1 MSEVVLEQD
10 GWAMWLLLTSFTVFA
25 FYAFGIYFA
34 MRAAATA
41 RTPQGAVGWV
51 VFLLSMP
58 FLGVPLYL
66 FLGHKKY
73 QGYLISRRETAQ
85 IIAGIKQFAIK
96 HAPIPGS
103 TGIALEP
110 FEYSADLQACR
121 GNGADIL
128 IDGQATF
135 TAIFTAIDA
144 AQSYILIQSYII
156 HDDDLG
162 FELQRHLIE
171 ASKRGVMVRLMT
183 DAVGSHA
190 LPESYCDTLRDA
202 GVQVAD
208 KKTAKGPRFRFQIN
222 FRNHRKSI
230 IIDGVTGF
238 IGGLNVG
245 DEYMGRDPKFG
256 NWRDT
261 HLQIYG
267 PIVSQL
273 QLVFAEDW
281 HWATN
286 ETLMNDVNWQVP
298 HSDQDMTALIVATGP
313 GDISET
319 GSLMFFSA
327 IVEAKQ
333 RIWIASPYFI
343 PDADIT
349 TALRHAALRGVDVR
363 ILIPDMADHQISWLA
378 AYSYFDEVREA
389 GVRIF
394 RYTDGF
400 MHQKVF
406 LVDDDLAA
414 VGTTNLDNR
423 SFRLNFEAM
432 ALFFDTRAAA
442 DIDKMLRADF
452 ARAFEMSKTIDQQS
466 AYIRYGAPV
475 ARLFSPLL

>member
-1 MSEVVLEQD
+1 MTEAMLEQD
-10 GWAMWLLLTSFTVFA
+10 GLKLWVTFSSLAVLVFVLL
-25 FYAFGIYFA
+25 GIFFA

-51 VFLLSMP
+51 VFLLTLP
-58 FLGVPLYL
+58 FLAVPLYL
-66 FLGHKKY
+66 FLGHNKY
-73 QGYLISRRETAQ
+73 QGYLRSRREAGEVV
-85 IIAGIKQFAIK
+85 AGIKEFATK
-96 HAPIPGS
+96 HAPKS
-103 TGIALEP
+103 CATDIALEP
-110 FEYSADLQACR
+110 FEYCADQSACR
-121 GNGADIL
+121 GNGVDL
-128 IDGQATF
+128 LVDGQATF
-135 TAIFTAIDA
+135 KAIFAAIDDA
-144 AQSYILIQSYII
+144 KTYILIQSYII
-156 HDDDLG
+156 HEDDLG
-162 FELQRHLIE
+162 LELQSHLID
-171 ASKRGVMVRLMT
+171 ASKRGVHVRLMT

-190 LPESYCDTLRDA
+190 LPESYSEKLRDA
-202 GVQVAD
+202 GIEVSD
-208 KKTAKGPRFRFQIN
+208 KKTAKGRRFRFQIN

-230 IIDGVTGF
+230 IIDGITGF

-245 DEYMGRDPKFG
+245 DEYMGRSSKFG

-261 HLQIYG
+261 HLQVYG

-281 HWATN
+281 HWATK
-286 ETLMNDVNWQVP
+286 ETLMRDVNWEVP
-298 HSDQDMTALIVATGP
+298 HSDQDMTGLIVATGP
-313 GDISET
+313 ADRTET

-327 IVEAKQ
+327 IAEAKH

-343 PDADIT
+343 PDLDIT

-363 ILIPDMADHQISWLA
+363 ILIPDMADHRISWLA
-378 AYSYFDEVREA
+378 AFSYFDDVTTD

-406 LVDDDLAA
+406 LVDDELAA

-442 DIDKMLRADF
+442 KVDEMMRADF
-452 ARAFEMSKTIDQQS
+452 EKSYELNETIVQQS

>member
-1 MSEVVLEQD
+1 MTVTEIEQD
-10 GWAMWLLLTSFTVFA
+10 GLAIWVIFTSLAVPVAYLL
-25 FYAFGIYFA
+25 GIYFA

-51 VFLLSMP
+51 VFLLSVP
-58 FLGVPLYL
+58 FLAVPLYQ
-66 FLGHKKY
+66 FLGHSKY
-73 QGYLISRRETAQ
+73 QGYLSSRRESVRV
-85 IIAGIKQFAIK
+85 IAAIKQFAIK
-96 HAPIPGS
+96 HAPKASS
-103 TGIALEP
+103 TKVAIEP
-110 FEYSADLQACR
+110 FEYCADLSACR
-121 GNGADIL
+121 GNGADLL

-135 TAIFTAIDA
+135 EAIFSAIDDA
-144 AQSYILIQSYII
+144 KTYILFQSYII

-162 FELQRHLIE
+162 LELQTHLID
-171 ASKRGVMVRLMT
+171 ASKRGVHVRLMT

-190 LPESYCDTLRDA
+190 LPESYSKTLRDA
-202 GVQVAD
+202 GIEVAD
-208 KKTAKGPRFRFQIN
+208 KKTTRGPRFRFQIN

-230 IIDGVTGF
+230 IVDGVTGF

-245 DEYMGRDPKFG
+245 DEYMGRSAKFG
-256 NWRDT
+256 DWRDT
-261 HLQIYG
+261 HLKIYG

-273 QLVFAEDW
+273 QLVFVEDW

-286 ETLMNDVNWQVP
+286 ETLVDDVNWEVP
-298 HSDQDMTALIVATGP
+298 HSDQDMTGLIVATGP
-313 GDISET
+313 ADKTET

-327 IVEAKQ
+327 IAEAKQ
-333 RIWIASPYFI
+333 RVWIASPYFI
-343 PDADIT
+343 PDIDIT

-363 ILIPDMADHQISWLA
+363 ILIPDMADHRVSWLA
-378 AYSYFDEVREA
+378 AFSYFDDVTTD

-406 LVDDDLAA
+406 LVDDELAA

-442 DIDKMLRADF
+442 RIDTMLRADF
-452 ARAFEMSKTIDQQS
+452 EKSYEIAQTIDEQS
-466 AYIRYGAPV
+466 AYVRYGAPV

>member
-1 MSEVVLEQD
+1 MTEIVIERDGLAVWLAFTSLAVLLVY
-10 GWAMWLLLTSFTVFA
+10 LL
-25 FYAFGIYFA
+25 GIYFA

-41 RTPQGAVGWV
+41 RTSQGAVGWV
-51 VFLLSMP
+51 VFLLSAP
-58 FLGVPLYL
+58 FFAVPLYL
-66 FLGHKKY
+66 FLGQRKY
-73 QGYLISRRETAQ
+73 QGYMVSRRESAQ
-85 IIAGIKQFAIK
+85 IMAGIKEFAIK
-96 HAPIPGS
+96 HAPTPGS
-103 TGIALEP
+103 TRIAFEP
-110 FEYSADLQACR
+110 FEYCADLQACR

-128 IDGQATF
+128 IDGDATF
-135 TAIFTAIDA
+135 GAIFAAIDSA
-144 AQSYILIQSYII
+144 KTYILIQSYII

-162 FELQRHLIE
+162 FELQRHLID

-183 DAVGSHA
+183 DAVGSHK
-190 LPESYCDTLRDA
+190 LPESYSDTLRDA
-202 GVQVAD
+202 GVQVVD
-208 KKTAKGPRFRFQIN
+208 KKTAKGPRFRFQLN

-230 IIDGVTGF
+230 IIDGITGF

-245 DEYMGRDPKFG
+245 DEYMGRSEKFG
-256 NWRDT
+256 HWRDT

-286 ETLMNDVNWQVP
+286 ETLMRDVNWQVP

-313 GDISET
+313 GDASET

-327 IVEAKQ
+327 IAEAKQ

-343 PDADIT
+343 PDLDIT

-363 ILIPDMADHQISWLA
+363 ILIPDMADHRLSWLA
-378 AYSYFDEVREA
+378 AYSYFDDVTEA

-394 RYTDGF
+394 RYGDGF

-406 LVDDDLAA
+406 LVDDELAA
-414 VGTTNLDNR
+414 IGTTNLDNR

-432 ALFFDTRAAA
+432 ALFFDKRAAA
-442 DIDKMLRADF
+442 EVDTMLRADF
-452 ARAFEMSKTIDQQS
+452 KKAYEINETIDQQS

>member
-1 MSEVVLEQD
+1 MTEAVIEQD
-10 GWAMWLLLTSFTVFA
+10 ALTFWVMFTSLAVVVFVLL
-25 FYAFGIYFA
+25 GIYFA

-51 VFLLSMP
+51 VFLLTLP
-58 FLGVPLYL
+58 FLAVPLYL
-66 FLGHKKY
+66 FLGHNKY
-73 QGYLISRRETAQ
+73 QGYLNSRRETDEVV
-85 IIAGIKQFAIK
+85 AGIKAFAAK
-96 HAPIPGS
+96 HAPKSCS
-103 TGIALEP
+103 TDVALDP
-110 FEYSADLQACR
+110 FEYCAGLSACK
-121 GNGADIL
+121 GNGADLL
-128 IDGQATF
+128 IDGPATF
-135 TAIFTAIDA
+135 AAIFAAIDRA
-144 AQSYILIQSYII
+144 KTYILIQSYII
-156 HDDDLG
+156 HEDDLG
-162 FELQRHLIE
+162 LELQDHLID
-171 ASKRGVMVRLMT
+171 AAKRGVHVRLMT

-190 LPESYCDTLRDA
+190 LPESYGEKLRDA
-202 GVQVAD
+202 GIEVSD
-208 KKTAKGPRFRFQIN
+208 KKTAKGRRFRFQIN

-230 IIDGVTGF
+230 IIDGITGF

-245 DEYMGRDPKFG
+245 DEYMGRSSKFG

-273 QLVFAEDW
+273 QLLFAEDW
-281 HWATN
+281 HWATK
-286 ETLMNDVNWQVP
+286 ETLMRDVNWQAP
-298 HSDQDMTALIVATGP
+298 HSDQDMTGLIVATGP
-313 GDISET
+313 ADPTET

-327 IVEAKQ
+327 IAEAKH

-343 PDADIT
+343 PDLDIT

-363 ILIPDMADHQISWLA
+363 ILIPDMADHRISWLA
-378 AYSYFDEVREA
+378 AFSYFDEVTTD

-394 RYTDGF
+394 RYSDGF

-406 LVDDDLAA
+406 LVDDKLAA

-442 DIDKMLRADF
+442 EVDEMMRADF
-452 ARAFEMSKTIDQQS
+452 EKAYEFTETIDQQS
-466 AYIRYGAPV
+466 AYIRYGSPV